1 MKSKYINFLL
11 NENEI
16 NKIAKEVGL
25 CTRIRKFTP
34 MELLKMAVFSSNNIA
49 KDILSDIS
57 HNIFETSDI
66 SVSCEALNKRLN
78 SKFVKFLKAIFSKL
92 LDMGLNIENSDKTTK
107 NDFKFLP
114 RLKKILRKNDLVLNL
129 KRFVILW
136 TVVRQKR

>member
-1 MKSKYINFLL
+1 MESKCLKFLL
-11 NENEI
+11 NESEI

-66 SVSCEALNKRLN
+66 SVSCEALNK
-78 SKFVKFLKAIFSKL
+78 
-92 LDMGLNIENSDKTTK
+92 
-107 NDFKFLP
+107 
-114 RLKKILRKNDLVLNL
+114 
-129 KRFVILW
+129 
-136 TVVRQKR
+136 

>member
-57 HNIFETSDI
+57 HNIFESY
-66 SVSCEALNKRLN
+66 L
-78 SKFVKFLKAIFSKL
+78 
-92 LDMGLNIENSDKTTK
+92 
-107 NDFKFLP
+107 FKIAQHEP
-114 RLKKILRKNDLVLNL
+114 KY
-129 KRFVILW
+129 
-136 TVVRQKR
+136 